1 MALASALLFGAST
14 PFAKVL
20 LGTTDPWM
28 LAGLLYLG
36 SGIGLFV
43 VRIARRA
50 SFMDQ
55 GEVALRGK
63 DWPWLGGAALAGGVV
78 GPLLLMAGLALTP
91 ASAAS
96 LLLTLEGVFTALL
109 AWIVF
114 REHFHWR
121 IALGMVVISM
131 GALSLA
137 WTGSITLAGL
147 AGPLL
152 IAGACLAWAIDNNL
166 TRKVSL
172 SDPLQIAMIKG
183 LAAGST
189 NLVLSVANGASLPTA
204 TVIVL
209 SALAGFIG
217 YGISLVLFVVALRHI
232 GTARTGAYF
241 STAPFVGAAIA
252 ILALGEPITAQIV
265 GAAALMGF
273 GVWLHLTEEHGHE
286 HRHERLAHAHRHRHD
301 EHHQHERDSRD
312 PPGEPHTH
320 RHVHKPIE
328 HSHPHYPDAHH
339 EHSH

>member
-1 MALASALLFGAST
+1 MALASAVLFGAST

-36 SGIGLFV
+36 PGIGLFI
-43 VRIARRA
+43 VRIVRRA
-50 SFMDQ
+50 SSTDQ
-55 GEVALRGK
+55 GEVLQRGK
-63 DWPWLGGAALAGGVV
+63 DRPWLGGAVLAGGVI

-91 ASAAS
+91 ASTAS
-96 LLLTLEGVFTALL
+96 LLLALEGVFTALL
-109 AWIVF
+109 AWLVF

-121 IALGMVVISM
+121 IRLGMVVISM
-131 GALSLA
+131 RAFSLA

-152 IAGACLAWAIDNNL
+152 IAGACLAWAIDNNP
-166 TRKVSL
+166 TWKVSL
-172 SDPLQIAMIKG
+172 SDPVQIAMING

-189 NLVLSVANGASLPTA
+189 NLVLSVANGASLPTVTT
-204 TVIVL
+204 TV
-209 SALAGFIG
+209 LAAFDGFIG

-265 GAAALMGF
+265 GAAVLIEIGI
-273 GVWLHLTEEHGHE
+273 WLHLTEEPGRE
-286 HRHERLAHAHRHRHD
+286 HRHKPLAHTHWHRHD
-301 EHHQHERDSRD
+301 VHHQHEHGSRD

-320 RHVHKPIE
+320 WHVHKPIQ

-339 EHSH
+339 QHSH